1 MKRGLKVQGFMLY
14 LAENEVKRYKI
25 MVNNN
30 VENHLLGKKDTCDSD
45 KFMLFKTHEFSMEF
59 DDF

>member
-1 MKRGLKVQGFMLY
+1 MLY
-14 LAENEVKRYKI
+14 LAENGVKRYKI

-30 VENHLLGKKDTCDSD
+30 VENQLLGKKDTCNSD
-45 KFMLFKTHEFSMEF
+45 KFMLFKTLEFPMVF

>member
-1 MKRGLKVQGFMLY
+1 MQGFMLY
-14 LAENEVKRYKI
+14 LAENGVKRYKI

-45 KFMLFKTHEFSMEF
+45 KFMLFKTLELSMEF